1 MGGIM
6 ERYGLVL
13 EGGGVRGAYTAG
25 ALAWLQDNDITFD
38 YSVGISSGALYLC
51 CYLMKE
57 KDIAYRTAVFHAND
71 PKNTG
76 LAALRKEHHYVAYK
90 YMFNR
95 YLRDQEHLSL
105 KPLKDNHVNMEVGVY
120 DLKEGKTVWMNPD
133 DMDDTLDLIQG
144 CCALPVASAVVDY
157 HGRRILDGG
166 ITKMIPI
173 ERAVEVG
180 CTKCLVI
187 TTKPADYVRK
197 PGSPIVNWLI
207 KRMYKEC
214 PQAAKDYEVRHI
226 NYYKQI
232 GMINDMVEQG
242 TALHVRPSK
251 NIHVSRFKGDV
262 DKCQELYDLGYRDM
276 EERRQDI
283 LQFLGRK

>member
-1 MGGIM
+1 M

-25 ALAWLQDNDITFD
+25 ALAWLQDNNISFD
-38 YSVGISSGALYLC
+38 YNVGISSGALYLC
-51 CYLMKE
+51 CYLMGE
-57 KDIAYRTAVFHAND
+57 KDMAYRTAVFHAND

-76 LAALRKEHHYVAYK
+76 LSALRMEHHYVAYR
-90 YMFNR
+90 YMFNK
-95 YLRDQEHLSL
+95 YLRDQEHMTLQ
-105 KPLKDNHVNMEVGVY
+105 PLKDGHVNMEVGVY
-120 DLKEGKTVWMNPD
+120 DLKEGKTIWMNPD

-207 KRMYKEC
+207 RRMYKEC

-232 GMINDMVEQG
+232 DMINDMVEKG
-242 TALHVRPSK
+242 SALHVRPSK

-276 EERRQDI
+276 EERKEEIFR
-283 LQFLGRK
+283 FLGRA

>member
-1 MGGIM
+1 M
-6 ERYGLVL
+6 ERCGLVL

-25 ALAWLQDNDITFD
+25 ALAWLQDNDIHFD

-51 CYLMKE
+51 CYLMGLKE
-57 KDIAYRTAVFHAND
+57 EAYRIAVYYAND
-71 PKNTG
+71 PKNVG
-76 LAALRKEHHYVAYK
+76 LSAFKKEKHYVAYR
-90 YMFNR
+90 YMFDT
-95 YLRDQEHLSL
+95 YLRDKLHISL
-105 KPLKDNHVNMEVGVY
+105 KPLRDNHVNMEVGVY
-120 DLKEGKTVWMNPD
+120 DLKIGKTIWMTPD
-133 DMDDTLDLIQG
+133 DMDDTLDLIRG

-157 HGRRILDGG
+157 HGMRILDGG

-207 KRMYKEC
+207 RRMYKEC

-226 NYYKQI
+226 HYYEQVSLI
-232 GMINDMVEQG
+232 HELVEKG
-242 TALHVRPSK
+242 DALHVLPSRT
-251 NIHVSRFKGDV
+251 IEVSRFKGDIE
-262 DKCQELYDLGYRDM
+262 KCQILYDLGYADM
-276 EERRQDI
+276 EARKEEI
-283 LQFLGRK
+283 LEFLGMRAK